1 MIESFG
7 QHYHPVNK
15 SVKLP
20 FNNGVNIATAN
31 AAQVK
36 AVFDGEVR
44 QVIVMPGYN
53 QCVLIQHGEYF
64 TFYCKLGSVSVK
76 AGDKVK
82 TGQTIGKVDTI
93 AGETELHFQ
102 LWKGRAP
109 QDPELWLR

>member
-44 QVIVMPGYN
+44 QFIVMPGYN
-53 QCVLIQHGEYF
+53 QCVLIQQENISPSIANWGR
-64 TFYCKLGSVSVK
+64 CPSKLE
-76 AGDKVK
+76 
-82 TGQTIGKVDTI
+82 I
-93 AGETELHFQ
+93 
-102 LWKGRAP
+102 R
-109 QDPELWLR
+109 